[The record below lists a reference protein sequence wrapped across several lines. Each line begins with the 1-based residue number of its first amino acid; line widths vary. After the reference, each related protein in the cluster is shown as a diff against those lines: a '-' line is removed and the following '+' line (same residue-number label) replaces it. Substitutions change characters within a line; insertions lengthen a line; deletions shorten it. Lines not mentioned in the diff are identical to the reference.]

1 MEMILPTKKFGDV
14 KFFIDEEDDFLAT
27 KEKLYVI
34 RNNNHLYIVNSDKK
48 YLHRLV
54 MGAGKGQIVDHINHN
69 TLDNRKYNLRICTQ
83 SENKLNSYKAF
94 TDTQKLSKEQVKE
107 ILLSDKSN
115 NDLANIYNV
124 SNCLISKIRA
134 GKMYANYFPEI
145 KRRCIKA
152 SERLPLERRKEIK
165 EKVLNCSTTIYQLA
179 KKLNIKESILYR
191 IKNGKI
197 WKGV

>member
-14 KFFIDEEDDFLAT
+14 KFFIDEEDDFLVT

-34 RNNNHLYIVNSDKK
+34 KNNNHLYIVNSDRK
-48 YLHRLV
+48 YLHRLII
-54 MGAGKGQIVDHINHN
+54 GAEKGQVVDHINHN

-94 TDTQKLSKEQVKE
+94 TDTQKLSREQVKE

-134 GKMYANYFPEI
+134 GKMYPNYYPEI
-145 KRRCIKA
+145 ERRNIKA
-152 SERLPLERRKEIK
+152 GERLPIEKRKEIK
-165 EKVLNCSTTIYQLA
+165 EKVLNCSTSIYKLA
-179 KKLNIKESILYR
+179 KELNIAESILYR

-197 WKGV
+197 WQGV

>member
-1 MEMILPTKKFGDV
+1 MELILETKRYGAV
-14 KFFIDEEDDFLAT
+14 KILIDDEDEIIAT
-27 KEKLYVI
+27 QKPLSVI
-34 RNNNHLYIVNSDKK
+34 KNNNHLYVMTSDKE
-48 YLHRLV
+48 YLHRII
-54 MGAGKGQIVDHINHN
+54 MNAPKGRVIDHINHN
-69 TLDNRKYNLRICTQ
+69 TLDNRKCNLRICTH

-94 TDTQKLSKEQVKE
+94 TDTQKLKSKDVKE

-134 GKMYANYFPEI
+134 GKLYANYFPEI
-145 KRRCIKA
+145 ERRYIKA
-152 SERLPLERRKEIK
+152 NERLPLEKRKDIK

-179 KKLNIKESILYR
+179 KELNIAESILYR
-191 IKNGKI
+191 IRNGKI